1 MDFPYPYN
9 RNYTMN
15 WFLLSLLND
24 HLNQLL
30 ARYSRLQPIRIDLFY
45 RKGLWR
51 YLHHGMKQTES
62 EVRLLAEMMM
72 RQGRLV
78 GYFWVLESTP
88 LHGCHAHI
96 VMYLNRHNNQAT
108 YPVAE
113 QAGALWQDITESQ
126 GYHNRCDHKASY
138 EADITQPVNYDDSF
152 AINGL
157 RYIISYLAK
166 EEQKDGHYYYGSS
179 EVPTP
184 SGLGRPRGNQ

>member
-9 RNYTMN
+9 CNYTMN

-30 ARYSRLQPIRIDLFY
+30 VRYSRLQPIRIDLFY
-45 RKGLWR
+45 RKSSWR
-51 YLHHGMKQTES
+51 YLHHGMKQTEW
-62 EVRLLAEMMM
+62 EVRQLAEMMM
-72 RQGRLV
+72 RQGILV

-166 EEQKDGHYYYGSS
+166 EEQKDWHYYYGSS

-184 SGLGRPRGNQ
+184 SGLGRPRGNP